1 MFIYLASPCDIRDLR
16 GLTRD
21 WTHDPCIESH
31 QQSPPQKT
39 NEQSIRLFLSN
50 FFFSHGTYP
59 LPGCPDGA
67 VVNIRL
73 PTQETWVG
81 SLGRGIPRRGKWQRH
96 STILAWEVPWTEE
109 PGGCSPWGHKDSDT
123 TEQLSTHAPSL
134 PLFISSFSESDG
146 VYVKGVLYSFHPFQA
161 SLCSLNS
168 SLQNKDYIQTGIA
181 RAHCS

>member
-1 MFIYLASPCDIRDLR
+1 MFIYLTSPCDIRDLR

-134 PLFISSFSESDG
+134 PLLYFVFQRIRWCICEGCSVFIS
-146 VYVKGVLYSFHPFQA
+146 PF
-161 SLCSLNS
+161 S
-168 SLQNKDYIQTGIA
+168 SLPLLTQLQSPK
-181 RAHCS
+181 